1 MHRTG
6 RLLVASFAC
15 FLLAGAL
22 SLVTDLGMAPA
33 LPGLL
38 LLIAA
43 IGSSYLSDFLE
54 GYRGASGE

>member
-15 FLLAGAL
+15 FVAAGLL
-22 SLVTDLGMAPA
+22 SLLVDWATALA

-54 GYRGASGE
+54 GYRGAGGG